1 LGCLIAGIWGTGNG
15 TTSFS
20 QNIGAIGVTKVGS
33 RRVVQYAGVIML
45 VLGAFSKVGAF
56 FVTIPS
62 PIIGGVFCI
71 TFGMVTAVGLLF
83 FVKFK
88 NSQAQSLIFR
98 CLHTSFRITQVIQ
111 KHVHYWIFYFL
122 CSRKSE
128 KF

>member
-1 LGCLIAGIWGTGNG
+1 VNRGIGTEGLGCLIAGIWGTGNG

-71 TFGMVTAVGLLF
+71 TFGMVTAVGNDAFIFLLA
-83 FVKFK
+83 
-88 NSQAQSLIFR
+88 N
-98 CLHTSFRITQVIQ
+98 
-111 KHVHYWIFYFL
+111 Y
-122 CSRKSE
+122 
-128 KF
+128 

>member
-1 LGCLIAGIWGTGNG
+1 VNRGIGTEGLGCLIAGIWGTGNG

-71 TFGMVTAVGLLF
+71 TFGMVTAVG
-83 FVKFK
+83 K
-88 NSQAQSLIFR
+88 NFLIFIP
-98 CLHTSFRITQVIQ
+98 TN
-111 KHVHYWIFYFL
+111 Y
-122 CSRKSE
+122 
-128 KF
+128 